1 MGHTGKL
8 SVLNLIRL
16 KKVEN
21 NWDQLII
28 RKEVLRIKVVLYYFI
43 VVYILCIP

>member
-8 SVLNLIRL
+8 SVLNLLKL
-16 KKVEN
+16 KKVRN

-28 RKEVLRIKVVLYYFI
+28 RKEVLQIKVVLYYFI
-43 VVYILCIP
+43 GVYMVCFP